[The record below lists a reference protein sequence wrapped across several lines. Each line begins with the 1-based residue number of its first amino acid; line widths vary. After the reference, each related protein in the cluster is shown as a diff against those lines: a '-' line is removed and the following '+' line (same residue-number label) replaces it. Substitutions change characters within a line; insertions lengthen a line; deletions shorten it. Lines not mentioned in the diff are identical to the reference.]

1 LERWIDRSDV
11 LEVIVNYKGMEIK
24 FSGSPDEVLRSFLDF
39 FNKVLPGYSLVSNLT
54 LSTDLEQLLRDL
66 EGIIAITP
74 EGIIVTV
81 PKEDIVE
88 REALLL
94 HLVKVFIGYKLGN
107 YAKDS
112 IAISEL
118 LNVSGGKPSSIAARL
133 SEMVNLNWV
142 ERVGRGQYRIT
153 TYGIKSFQETVLP
166 KFARKY
172 GG

>member
-1 LERWIDRSDV
+1 
-11 LEVIVNYKGMEIK
+11 VNYKGMEIK

-39 FNKVLPGYSLVSNLT
+39 FNKVLPSYSLISNLT

-74 EGIIVTV
+74 EGIIITI
-81 PKEDIVE
+81 PKEDVVE
-88 REALLL
+88 REALLF
-94 HLVKVFIGYKLGN
+94 HLVRVFIGYKLGN
-107 YAKDS
+107 YDKDS
-112 IAISEL
+112 ISISDL
-118 LNVSGGKPSSIAARL
+118 LTVSGGKPSSIAARL

-153 TYGIKSFQETVLP
+153 TFGIKSFQETVLP
-166 KFARKY
+166 KFASKY

>member
-1 LERWIDRSDV
+1 MKYR
-11 LEVIVNYKGMEIK
+11 GMEIK

-39 FNKVLPGYSLVSNLT
+39 FNKVLPSYSLISNLT

-66 EGIIAITP
+66 EGIVAITP

-94 HLVKVFIGYKLGN
+94 HLVRVFIGYKLGN
-107 YAKDS
+107 YDKDS
-112 IAISEL
+112 ISISEL
-118 LNVSGGKPSSIAARL
+118 LTVSGGKPSSIAARL

-166 KFARKY
+166 KFSGRD
-172 GG
+172 GF

>member
-1 LERWIDRSDV
+1 LERWIDQSNK
-11 LEVIVNYKGMEIK
+11 LELLVKYKGMEIK

-66 EGIIAITP
+66 EGVVAITP

-94 HLVKVFIGYKLGN
+94 HLVRVFIGYKLSN
-107 YAKDS
+107 YDKDS
-112 IAISEL
+112 ISISEL
-118 LNVSGGKPSSIAARL
+118 LTVSGGKPSSVAARL

-166 KFARKY
+166 KFTGRN
-172 GG
+172 GS

>member
-1 LERWIDRSDV
+1 MK
-11 LEVIVNYKGMEIK
+11 YKGMEIK

-39 FNKVLPGYSLVSNLT
+39 FNKVLPSYSLVSNLT
-54 LSTDLEQLLRDL
+54 LSTDIEQLLRDL
-66 EGIIAITP
+66 EGIVVITP

-94 HLVKVFIGYKLGN
+94 HLVRVFIGYKLGN
-107 YAKDS
+107 YVKDS
-112 IAISEL
+112 ISISEL
-118 LNVSGGKPSSIAARL
+118 LTVSGGKPSSIAARL

-153 TYGIKSFQETVLP
+153 TFGIRSFQETVLP
-166 KFARKY
+166 KFTSRE
-172 GG
+172 GV

>member
-1 LERWIDRSDV
+1 M
-11 LEVIVNYKGMEIK
+11 NYKGMEIK

-39 FNKVLPGYSLVSNLT
+39 FNKVLPSYSLISNLT

-74 EGIIVTV
+74 EGIIITI
-81 PKEDIVE
+81 PKEDVVE
-88 REALLL
+88 REALLF
-94 HLVKVFIGYKLGN
+94 HLVRVFIGYKLGN
-107 YAKDS
+107 YDKDS
-112 IAISEL
+112 ISISDL
-118 LNVSGGKPSSIAARL
+118 LTVSGGKPSSIAARL

-153 TYGIKSFQETVLP
+153 TFGIKSFQETVLP
-166 KFARKY
+166 KFASKY

>member
-1 LERWIDRSDV
+1 M
-11 LEVIVNYKGMEIK
+11 NYKGMEIK

-39 FNKVLPGYSLVSNLT
+39 FNKVLPNYSLISNLT

-74 EGIIVTV
+74 EGIIITI
-81 PKEDIVE
+81 PKEDVVE

-94 HLVKVFIGYKLGN
+94 HLVRVFIGYKLGN
-107 YAKDS
+107 YDKDS
-112 IAISEL
+112 ISISDL
-118 LNVSGGKPSSIAARL
+118 LTVSGGKPSSIAARL

-166 KFARKY
+166 KFASKY

>member
-1 LERWIDRSDV
+1 MERWIDQSNK
-11 LEVIVNYKGMEIK
+11 LEVLVKYKGMEIK

-39 FNKVLPGYSLVSNLT
+39 FNKVLPNYSLISNLT

-66 EGIIAITP
+66 EGIVAITP
-74 EGIIVTV
+74 EGIIITV
-81 PKEDIVE
+81 PKEAIVE

-94 HLVKVFIGYKLGN
+94 HLVRVFIGYKLGT
-107 YAKDS
+107 YDKDS
-112 IAISEL
+112 ISISEL
-118 LNVSGGKPSSIAARL
+118 LTVSGGKPSSIAARL

-166 KFARKY
+166 KFIGRN
-172 GG
+172 GF

>member
-1 LERWIDRSDV
+1 
-11 LEVIVNYKGMEIK
+11 VNYKGMEIK

-39 FNKVLPGYSLVSNLT
+39 FNKVLPNYSLISNLT

-74 EGIIVTV
+74 EGIIITV
-81 PKEDIVE
+81 PKEDVIE
-88 REALLL
+88 REAILL
-94 HLVKVFIGYKLGN
+94 HLVRVFIGYKLGN
-107 YAKDS
+107 YDKDS
-112 IAISEL
+112 ISISEL
-118 LNVSGGKPSSIAARL
+118 LTLSGGKPSSIAARL

-153 TYGIKSFQETVLP
+153 TFGIKSFQETVLP
-166 KFARKY
+166 KFASKF

>member
-1 LERWIDRSDV
+1 M
-11 LEVIVNYKGMEIK
+11 NYKGMEIK

-39 FNKVLPGYSLVSNLT
+39 FNKVLPNYSLISNLT

-74 EGIIVTV
+74 EGIIITV
-81 PKEDIVE
+81 PKEDVIE
-88 REALLL
+88 REAILL
-94 HLVKVFIGYKLGN
+94 HLVRVFIGYKLGN
-107 YAKDS
+107 YDKDS
-112 IAISEL
+112 ISISDL
-118 LNVSGGKPSSIAARL
+118 LTVSGGKPSSIAARL

-166 KFARKY
+166 KFASKY